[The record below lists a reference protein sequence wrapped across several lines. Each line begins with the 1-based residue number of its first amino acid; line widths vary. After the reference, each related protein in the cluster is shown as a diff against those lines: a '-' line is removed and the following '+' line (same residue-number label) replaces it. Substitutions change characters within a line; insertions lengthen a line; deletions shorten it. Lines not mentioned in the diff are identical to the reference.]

1 MNLYFKLW
9 THGPPTQK
17 CSVEPIIFLKN
28 KLKEKIAGRR
38 IIIITF
44 FKLSKIVIALR
55 LVSIMNVNVRYNEWM

>member
-1 MNLYFKLW
+1 
-9 THGPPTQK
+9 
-17 CSVEPIIFLKN
+17 VEPIIFLKN

-55 LVSIMNVNVRYNEWM
+55 LVSIMNVNVRYNE